1 MVSEQRETE
10 ELRRTGFSVLVEEG
24 RGRSENFPLF
34 PFFYTPS
41 PLFYSPHSSR
51 GLLDKLQTALLI
63 FFFVLL
69 GFKYLTEV
77 FRDNLQIQESVE
89 KLLQKKVPD
98 AGGWKQL
105 AHKYE
110 MAEETRDSLE
120 GCQERGKSVIEYLK
134 SAHPQLTVYEF
145 CKYLKDIK
153 RNDII
158 IALSDHLVSVAN

>member
-1 MVSEQRETE
+1 MKEGV
-10 ELRRTGFSVLVEEG
+10 GEEG
-24 RGRSENFPLF
+24 KTFLFFLSSTPPPRSFTRPILRAVSYAN
-34 PFFYTPS
+34 YK
-41 PLFYSPHSSR
+41 
-51 GLLDKLQTALLI
+51 LLSY

-77 FRDNLQIQESVE
+77 FRDNLQIQESVG

-120 GCQERGKSVIEYLK
+120 GHQERGKSVIEYLK
-134 SAHPQLTVYEF
+134 SAHPELTVYEF
-145 CKYLKDIK
+145 CKCLKDIK

-158 IALSDHLVSVAN
+158 ILLSDHLVSVAN

>member
-1 MVSEQRETE
+1 M
-10 ELRRTGFSVLVEEG
+10 
-24 RGRSENFPLF
+24 
-34 PFFYTPS
+34 
-41 PLFYSPHSSR
+41 
-51 GLLDKLQTALLI
+51 
-63 FFFVLL
+63 LL

-77 FRDNLQIQESVE
+77 FRDNLQILESVA
-89 KLLQKKVPD
+89 KRLQTKVPD
-98 AGGWKQL
+98 AGGWKQV

-120 GCQERGKSVIEYLK
+120 GCQERGKSVIDYLK
-134 SAHPQLTVYEF
+134 SFRPELTVYEF

>member
-1 MVSEQRETE
+1 M
-10 ELRRTGFSVLVEEG
+10 
-24 RGRSENFPLF
+24 
-34 PFFYTPS
+34 
-41 PLFYSPHSSR
+41 
-51 GLLDKLQTALLI
+51 
-63 FFFVLL
+63 LL

-77 FRDNLQIQESVE
+77 FRDNLDIQENVE
-89 KLLQKKVPD
+89 KLLQKTVPD

-110 MAEETRDSLE
+110 MTEVTRDCLE
-120 GCQERGKSVIEYLK
+120 GCQERGKRVIDYLK
-134 SAHPQLTVYEF
+134 SAHPELTVYEF

>member
-1 MVSEQRETE
+1 MK
-10 ELRRTGFSVLVEEG
+10 EG
-24 RGRSENFPLF
+24 RGRRENFPLF
-34 PFFYTPS
+34 PFLYTPS
-41 PLFYSPHSSR
+41 PLFYSSHSSR

-63 FFFVLL
+63 LFGFL

-89 KLLQKKVPD
+89 KLLQKTVPD
-98 AGGWKQL
+98 VGGWKQL

-110 MAEETRDSLE
+110 MTEETRDSLE
-120 GCQERGKSVIEYLK
+120 GSQERGKGVIEYLK
-134 SAHPQLTVYEF
+134 STYPKLTVYEF
-145 CKYLKDIK
+145 CKCLKDIK